1 MKVEP
6 VTLTGKHVRLEPM
19 SEAAIPALQKAAEDP
34 AIWKW
39 TWPGTDPDAVAAYVR
54 LALDNQK
61 KGIDLPFVTIDV
73 ASGEV
78 AGSTRYMTIDTKN
91 TRVEIG
97 STWLNPRYQRSPINT
112 EAKYLMLTHAF
123 ETLGCIRVEF
133 KTHHRNEQSQNA
145 LKRMHPASRALG
157 QRAAGL
163 CSAREVPPAGV
174 QWWRPAR
181 EIAKERARA
190 ERGAWLACARVSGS
204 AQTLVSPLKAHEY
217 VVRALSFA
225 GSKKGGQR

>member
-1 MKVEP
+1 MNVTP

-19 SEAAIPALQKAAEDP
+19 SEAAIPALQKAALDP

-54 LALDNQK
+54 LALENQK
-61 KGIDLPFVTIDV
+61 KGIDLPFVTIDA

-97 STWLNPRYQRSPINT
+97 STWLNPRFQRSPLNT

-145 LKRMHPASRALG
+145 LKRIGAIYEGTLRQHMIHTDGTLRDSVYFSILDKEWP
-157 QRAAGL
+157 
-163 CSAREVPPAGV
+163 EVKKML
-174 QWWRPAR
+174 Q
-181 EIAKERARA
+181 AK
-190 ERGAWLACARVSGS
+190 LATR
-204 AQTLVSPLKAHEY
+204 
-217 VVRALSFA
+217 
-225 GSKKGGQR
+225 